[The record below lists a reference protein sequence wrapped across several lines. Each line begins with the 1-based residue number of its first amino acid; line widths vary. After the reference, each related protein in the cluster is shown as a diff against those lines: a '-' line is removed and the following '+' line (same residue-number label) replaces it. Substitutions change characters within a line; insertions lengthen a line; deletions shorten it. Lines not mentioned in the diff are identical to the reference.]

1 MEKNNIICI
10 DFNEFETFNEFS
22 EFVNKNEKLKNI
34 RTNTNISHRISYKSV
49 FSKLSKIWILDDFI
63 LYIQHKGSDKMII
76 NPELEKIV
84 MERSICA
91 NNNEK
96 DKDSGVEIILD
107 INTILDRIND
117 VGVEGLTLEEKEF
130 LDKQN

>member
-1 MEKNNIICI
+1 
-10 DFNEFETFNEFS
+10 
-22 EFVNKNEKLKNI
+22 
-34 RTNTNISHRISYKSV
+34 
-49 FSKLSKIWILDDFI
+49 
-63 LYIQHKGSDKMII
+63 MII

-84 MERSICA
+84 IEKSICI
-91 NNNEK
+91 NNNEEENS
-96 DKDSGVEIILD
+96 DVEIILD